1 MVYLECLLWSRY
13 KYSLLLLMQHLSKS
27 HLSFLTC
34 AARSAEPMYIQDLV
48 ELAQAASW
56 DVYVIA
62 TPQATKFIDIPLLE
76 KLTGHSIRVEY
87 RHPEEPEI
95 LPKANA
101 IIVAPTTFNTLN
113 KWALG
118 ITDILALGIL
128 CENTGLGTPIVA
140 IPCVPSQS
148 LARHSAFCKSINSLK
163 EDGVH
168 VLYEP
173 EKYPPMNNVPWEVTL
188 QVLDDLFVLQETEGV
203 Y

>member
-1 MVYLECLLWSRY
+1 MSELYQQKRRVLYVI
-13 KYSLLLLMQHLSKS
+13 
-27 HLSFLTC
+27 TC
-34 AARSAEPMYIQDLV
+34 AARSTEPMDIQDLV
-48 ELAQAASW
+48 ELAQAALW

-76 KLTGHSIRVEY
+76 KLTGHPMQVEY
-87 RHPEEPEI
+87 RHPEEDQF

-118 ITDILALGIL
+118 IADTLAVGIL
-128 CENTGLGTPIVA
+128 CEYTGLGLPIVA
-140 IPCVPSQS
+140 IPCVPSES
-148 LARHSAFCKSINSLK
+148 LARHSAFRRSINSLK
-163 EDGVH
+163 EDGVY

-188 QVLDDLFVLQETEGV
+188 HVLDNLLALQEKERV

>member
-1 MVYLECLLWSRY
+1 MSESYQQKRRILYVI
-13 KYSLLLLMQHLSKS
+13 
-27 HLSFLTC
+27 TC
-34 AARSAEPMYIQDLV
+34 AARSAEPMDIQDLV

-62 TPQATKFIDIPLLE
+62 TPQATKFIDMSLLE
-76 KLTGHSIRVEY
+76 KLTGHPVRVEY

-148 LARHSAFCKSINSLK
+148 LARHSAFCKTHELRNEMTASSIEHIADRRGKSIVKKTNMCLLK
-163 EDGVH
+163 ERQTC
-168 VLYEP
+168 
-173 EKYPPMNNVPWEVTL
+173 MT
-188 QVLDDLFVLQETEGV
+188 
-203 Y
+203 